1 MEEALHSLALSW
13 HVACGMGGSEERSPE
28 GRARREG
35 PGRRDMLG
43 EVSEYQIH
51 FRWQAYFS
59 ENLITLFVVIDLNT

>member
-1 MEEALHSLALSW
+1 
-13 HVACGMGGSEERSPE
+13 MGGSKERSPE
-28 GRARREG
+28 GKARKEG